1 MKKFTKKILS
11 LMLVTMIL
19 CSIVPFSASAAI
31 DILVVDVYDVS
42 TPVEGQSP
50 DYGIYLPESYHDIA
64 QWFGD
69 GYYNGIRWIDEFGNI
84 LDPDNDVFVYGVSYT
99 VEINLFAG
107 ENNSYIRVNDVA
119 IDDEEVDYTVS
130 DDYSIITLYKTF
142 ETVDDEDLC
151 SIICDY
157 GFDDNY
163 DFILNKVGEIPST
176 PKYIQRDGYTLFG
189 WYTEPEFINEYDFMD
204 AESSNLRLYARY
216 VPLEDI
222 VNIYMYTDDPE
233 FPYAIEDAVIGDY
246 VNVPD
251 PDYYDTFMFFTGWYA
266 DPELTTEYDFSQP
279 IEGDVHLY
287 ARLISYDDV
296 AIITTY
302 KPEEYFYTDYYE
314 VEKGEYFYIPPLE
327 VEDMYF
333 DGWFYDVELT
343 EPYNPELP
351 VNDDFAVYAKLIP
364 YSEMHTVSIWLFPDA
379 EFPIGS
385 GYVKD
390 GDTYEIEEP
399 YQEGMTFDGWYAEPE
414 FINKIEVP
422 FTVTSDV
429 DLYAKFVKEHLVS
442 LYVFTDS
449 EPLIT
454 IGVADGK
461 TYTPAEPGIE
471 GMVFEGWY
479 TEPER
484 INKFDTN
491 APITEDIKLYAKF
504 IPENILGDVDSDGK
518 ITILDATQIQRHLAK
533 LSSISEDRLH
543 CADTDKDG
551 TISILDAT
559 VIQRFLAKLIPSL

>member
-1 MKKFTKKILS
+1 MTSFYKKILS
-11 LMLVTMIL
+11 
-19 CSIVPFSASAAI
+19 F
-31 DILVVDVYDVS
+31 ILVVMLLFSVIQLNVS
-42 TPVEGQSP
+42 AAGVRIGSVSVSDIETPIEGKES
-50 DYGIYLPESYHDIA
+50 DYGVYIPDSTYTLAD
-64 QWFGD
+64 WNGD
-69 GYYNGIRWIDEFGNI
+69 GYKNGIKWYDEFGNI
-84 LDPDNDVFVYGVSYT
+84 MEPEVDRYRVGVSYT
-99 VEINLFAG
+99 VEIVL
-107 ENNSYIRVNDVA
+107 YA
-119 IDDEEVDYTVS
+119 IEPNKFMVIDAKIDNESVVHTGNEYM
-130 DDYSIITLYKTF
+130 ITLKKTF
-142 ETVDDEDLC
+142 QPVENKED
-151 SIICDY
+151 IHTITYDY
-157 GFDDNY
+157 GFDGLIDY
-163 DFILNKVGEIPST
+163 RFCKDGEIPDT
-176 PKYIQRDGYTLFG
+176 PDYIDNGELILFN
-189 WYTEPEFINEYDFMD
+189 WYTDPYFTKIFDVNAPVYDD
-204 AESSNLRLYARY
+204 ITVYARY
-216 VPLEDI
+216 VHPSEL
-222 VNIYMYTDDPE
+222 VTIYMYTDDPE

-251 PDYYDTFMFFTGWYA
+251 PDYYDTFKFFTGWYA

-302 KPEEYFYTDYYE
+302 KPDESFYTDYYE
-314 VEKGEYFYIPPLE
+314 IEKGEYFYIPDLE

-364 YSEMHTVSIWLFPDA
+364 YSDMHVVSIWLYPTD
-379 EFPIGS
+379 EYPIGS

-399 YQEGMTFDGWYAEPE
+399 YQEGMIFDGWYAEPE

-491 APITEDIKLYAKF
+491 APITEDMSLYAKF
-504 IPENILGDVDSDGK
+504 VPEYIPGDVNNDGTVN
-518 ITILDATQIQRHLAK
+518 IMDVTTIQLHLASYTLDVFVEQSADVDDNGSIQIMDATTIQL
-533 LSSISEDRLH
+533 
-543 CADTDKDG
+543 
-551 TISILDAT
+551 
-559 VIQRFLAKLIPSL
+559 FLAGYDVELN